1 MIASAVSN
9 IMDGAKGD
17 ETSQRRSGH
26 DLCSTESEQQT
37 CARLKPTLIA
47 LPFPS
52 ILVGYV
58 LLLSFVLKEKIVHDG
73 VQAFL

>member
-1 MIASAVSN
+1 M
-9 IMDGAKGD
+9 
-17 ETSQRRSGH
+17 
-26 DLCSTESEQQT
+26 CTESEQQT